1 MSGNAPWPPHNG
13 VTSKIV
19 PRDSA
24 VFQISYSTV
33 VRAPAPLVFDT
44 ILRAA
49 DYQTWNTWVP
59 RAEILTQ
66 PSSTR
71 RLEDYNVQDRMSIGC
86 TMRFTVVMNAD
97 KPNNVN
103 LTPLKVVDI
112 CTPSLSTSY
121 LTPELLEDPTFT
133 TDLSKVYRISWT
145 GNGGMYAFGMK
156 LERFHE
162 VIVTGQNECEVRT
175 WEIMNG
181 ILSRVVKLMYKETL
195 KGKISVWCED
205 LKKYCE
211 KMHKENMGT

>member
-1 MSGNAPWPPHNG
+1 MSETAAWPPPNG

-49 DYQTWNTWVP
+49 DYRAWNTWVP
-59 RAEILTQ
+59 RAKILTQ

-71 RLEDYNVQDRMSIGC
+71 RLEDQDMQDRMSIGC

-97 KPNNVN
+97 KPNDVTP
-103 LTPLKVVDI
+103 TPLKVVDI
-112 CTPSLSTSY
+112 CTPSSLTSY

-133 TDLSKVYRISWT
+133 ADLSKVYRVSWT
-145 GNGGMYAFGMK
+145 GNKGMYNFGMK

-162 VIVTGQNECEVRT
+162 VIVIDENKCEVRT
-175 WEIMNG
+175 WEVMSG
-181 ILSRVVKLMYKETL
+181 ILSRVVKLMYEETL
-195 KGKISVWCED
+195 KDKVGVWCED
-205 LKKYCE
+205 LKQYCE
-211 KMHKENMGT
+211 KIHNEGTGT